1 MMWGKTMIRV
11 ILIAIALTVASGAHA
26 QNLTRVPTCG
36 TGNPPAGTS
45 PGTQDTTGRECVTGT
60 VTGTVTVAPPG
71 IVGFGT
77 LAVTAAST
85 LGSTLTLGPNSGA
98 WSATPGLLVVLNDAG
113 SAGNLYVCPI
123 GGTCSAANGLELTP
137 GRSWSFYAPSTNLTV
152 IAATTATAQFQW

>member
-1 MMWGKTMIRV
+1 MLAKLALLALLLIGLTPIASAQTNGYQRV
-11 ILIAIALTVASGAHA
+11 TV
-26 QNLTRVPTCG
+26 CG
-36 TGNPPAGTS
+36 TATPPAGAS
-45 PGTQDTTGRECVTGT
+45 PGYQNAQGQVCVTGT
-60 VTGTVTVAPPG
+60 ITGTVTVAPPG

-98 WSATPGLLVVLNDAG
+98 WSATPGLLVVLNDVN

-123 GGTCSAANGLELTP
+123 GGTCTAANGLELTP
-137 GRSWSFYAPSTNLTV
+137 GRSWSFYAPSTSLTV